1 MWLEQIS
8 PTYAHILSLSID
20 DHIAQYGGMSM
31 SDSKDRVGQ
40 QLGNYRLVHLLG
52 EGAFAEV
59 YLGEHVHL
67 SRQVAIKVLHT
78 QLIKGDIEK
87 FRNEARTIA
96 ALEHPNI
103 VSVLDFGVEDRTP
116 YLVLSYGIHGNLRQ
130 HHPKGTQVPLATIVS
145 YVKQIAGAL
154 QYAHNEKFIHRDIK
168 PENML
173 LGKQDEILLS
183 DFGIAVMAQ
192 SSRYQNAHDMAGTMT
207 YMAPEQIQGKP
218 RAASDQYSLGI
229 VVYEWLTGQ
238 RPFHGSLAELI
249 GQHIST
255 PPPSICAIV
264 PSLSSAVETVV
275 MKALTKDPKARFARI
290 ADFSLALEQAC
301 QEPRF
306 QTPVLIQDMLPLDKE
321 IDDVAPSKHNKSLLT
336 KENVIAS
343 LIQLSEPD
351 ISVSSKKSTKTW
363 FYEGLNMLENGQF
376 VEALAV
382 IKHALA
388 LDRDFSYAHNAQGLA
403 LYHLKFYTE
412 ALAALERAIALYSDD
427 VTAHYGKGLTLEQ
440 LGQYPEALEAYE
452 RVTQLD
458 PPYASGWRKKGDMLF
473 RLKRYQDSLAA
484 YNQALKLDPHDAD
497 AYIGKGTVLKHLGRT
512 R

>member
-1 MWLEQIS
+1 MRIELS
-8 PTYAHILSLSID
+8 SSTYAHIFSLSID
-20 DHIAQYGGMSM
+20 DNIAQHGGMSM
-31 SDSKDRVGQ
+31 SDSEDRVGQ
-40 QLGNYRLVHLLG
+40 QLGNYRLVRLLG

-67 SRQVAIKVLHT
+67 GRQVAIKVLHT
-78 QLIKGDIEK
+78 QLIKVDIDK

-116 YLVLSYGIHGNLRQ
+116 YLVLSYGVNGNLRQ
-130 HHPKGTQVPLATIVS
+130 RHPKGAQVPLAIIVS
-145 YVKQIAGAL
+145 YVKQLADAL
-154 QYAHNEKFIHRDIK
+154 LYAHNEKFIHRDIK

-173 LGKQDEILLS
+173 LGKHDEILLS

-192 SSRYQNAHDMAGTMT
+192 SSRYQNPQDMAGTMT

-238 RPFHGSLAELI
+238 RPFHGSLTELI
-249 GQHIST
+249 GQHISVT
-255 PPPSICAIV
+255 PPSICAIV
-264 PSLSSAVETVV
+264 PSLSPAVEAVV
-275 MKALTKDPKARFARI
+275 MKALAKDPKARFAKI
-290 ADFSLALEQAC
+290 ADFSLALEQVC
-301 QEPRF
+301 QEPQL
-306 QTPVLIQDMLPLDKE
+306 QTLATIQDTPPLDKAV
-321 IDDVAPSKHNKSLLT
+321 DDLAPLKHDKSPLT

-343 LIQLSEPD
+343 SIQLSEPD
-351 ISVSSKKSTKTW
+351 ISVSSKRSSKTW

-388 LDRDFSYAHNAQGLA
+388 LDPDFGYAHNAQGLA

-412 ALAALERAIALYSDD
+412 ALAALERAIALNSDD

-440 LGQYPEALEAYE
+440 LEQYPEALQAYE

-458 PPYASGWRKKGDMLF
+458 PPHASGWRKKGDVLS
-473 RLKRYQDSLAA
+473 RLKRYQDSFAA
-484 YNQALKLDPHDAD
+484 YEQAIKLDPHDAD
-497 AYIGKGTVLKHLGRT
+497 AYIGKGTVLKHLGRA